1 MKKFALICGASG
13 AIGRAIC
20 DELAA
25 DGWSLYL
32 HYHLGKERAM
42 KMAASYTDAYPS
54 QEFIPVWADFADPNG
69 ADQLAGQLFSV
80 QAVIFANGHAY
91 TQLLEDTPV
100 EEMEKLWRVH
110 VQNPMRLLA
119 VVSQKLRSNTKS
131 YVLFI
136 GSIWG
141 AVGAAGEVVYSA
153 VKGAQHAFVKAY
165 AQEVAYNGI
174 RVNAIAPGFINT
186 QMNGH
191 LSEEEKREIALEI
204 PLQQLGNV
212 EDVSQL
218 TRFYL
223 SGAADYVTGQ
233 ILHVNGG
240 WYI

>member
-32 HYHLGKERAM
+32 HYNLGEERAL

-54 QEFIPVWADFADPNG
+54 QEFIPVQADFAHTNG
-69 ADQLAGQLFSV
+69 ADLLAGQIFSLH
-80 QAVIFANGHAY
+80 AVVFANGHAY
-91 TQLLEDTPV
+91 TQLLEDTPC

-119 VVSQKLRSNTKS
+119 CVSQKLRSNQKS

-141 AVGAAGEVVYSA
+141 AVGAAGEVVYSS

-191 LSEEEKREIALEI
+191 LSEEEKQDIIQEI
-204 PLQQLGNV
+204 PLRQLGTV
-212 EDVSQL
+212 EDVSKL
-218 TRFYL
+218 TCFYL

>member
-1 MKKFALICGASG
+1 MKKFALVCGASG

-25 DGWSLYL
+25 EGWSLYL
-32 HYHLGKERAM
+32 HYHLGRERVLS
-42 KMAASYTDAYPS
+42 MASSYTDAYPS
-54 QEFIPVWADFADPNG
+54 QEFIPVQADFSDANG
-69 ADQLAGQLFSV
+69 ADLLAVQIFSLH
-80 QAVIFANGHAY
+80 AVVFANGHAY
-91 TQLLEDTPV
+91 TQLLEDTPA
-100 EEMEKLWRVH
+100 EEMERLWRVH

-119 VVSQKLRSNTKS
+119 KVSQKLRSNTKS

-174 RVNAIAPGFINT
+174 RVNAIAPGFIDSK
-186 QMNGH
+186 MNDH
-191 LSEEEKREIALEI
+191 LSGEEKMAIAAEI
-204 PLQQLGNV
+204 PLQQLGSV
-212 EDVSQL
+212 EDVAKM

-233 ILHVNGG
+233 ILHINGG

>member
-42 KMAASYTDAYPS
+42 RMAASYTDAYPS
-54 QEFIPVWADFADPNG
+54 QEFIPVWADFADPDG
-69 ADQLAGQLFSV
+69 ADQLAGQLFSL

-100 EEMEKLWRVH
+100 QEMEKLWRVH

-119 VVSQKLRSNTKS
+119 VVSRKLRSNPKS

-174 RVNAIAPGFINT
+174 RVNAVAPGFINT
-186 QMNGH
+186 QMNSH
-191 LSEEEKREIALEI
+191 LSEEEKRDIALEI
-204 PLQQLGNV
+204 PLQQLGTV

-218 TRFYL
+218 IRFYL

>member
-1 MKKFALICGASG
+1 MKKFALVCGASG
-13 AIGRAIC
+13 SIGREIC
-20 DELAA
+20 EELAQ

-32 HYHLGKERAM
+32 HYNNGLELIQE
-42 KMAASYTDAYPS
+42 MALSLSQRFST
-54 QEFIPVWADFADPNG
+54 QEFIPVQANFAQVDG
-69 ADQLAGQLFSV
+69 AEVLADQLFSL
-80 QAVIFANGHAY
+80 QAVIFANGHSY

-100 EEMEKLWRVH
+100 AEMEKLWRVH
-110 VQNPMRLLA
+110 VQNPMYLLA
-119 VVSQKLRSNTKS
+119 KVSRKLRANDTS

-174 RVNAIAPGFINT
+174 RVNAIAPGFIDT
-186 QMNGH
+186 GMNNH
-191 LSEEEKREIALEI
+191 LTEQEKQQIADEI
-204 PLQQLGNV
+204 PLQRLGIV
-212 EDVSQL
+212 TDVAHM
-218 TRFYL
+218 TRFYV

-233 ILHVNGG
+233 IVHVNGG

>member
-1 MKKFALICGASG
+1 MKKFALVCGASG
-13 AIGRAIC
+13 EIGRAIC
-20 DELAA
+20 DDLAA

-32 HYHLGKERAM
+32 HYHLGKERVT

-54 QEFIPVWADFADPNG
+54 QEFLPVQADFSDSGG
-69 ADQLAGQLFSV
+69 ADRLAAQIFSLH
-80 QAVIFANGHAY
+80 AVVFANGHAY
-91 TQLLEDTPV
+91 TQLLEDTPY

-119 VVSQKLRSNTKS
+119 CVSHKLRSNTKS

-141 AVGAAGEVVYSA
+141 AAGAAGEVVYSA

-186 QMNGH
+186 QMNSH
-191 LSEEEKREIALEI
+191 LNEEEKQEIAQEI
-204 PLQQLGNV
+204 PLQQLGSV
-212 EDVSQL
+212 DDVSRL